1 MTLYRCCGQEDNPP
15 AFLGHPLEECSVDD
29 VFPKRGKDADNDNID
44 NRESEKRNKKETL
57 RVICREIRT
66 GIGT

>member
-1 MTLYRCCGQEDNPP
+1 
-15 AFLGHPLEECSVDD
+15 VDD

-57 RVICREIRT
+57 RVICCCYFDCDLFE
-66 GIGT
+66 